1 MTSARVRRHA
11 SDLQLLARA
20 KGAVQKRMLCQ
31 ASQSLIMALVDVA
44 RSLIKGELSMTPRQ
58 LSVARQS
65 KRQLHGLAHSGVGVE
80 TKRRALVQDGN
91 LIGLLLKP
99 LMKGIGPLISGISS
113 IFGGG
118 NRQ

>member
-1 MTSARVRRHA
+1 
-11 SDLQLLARA
+11 
-20 KGAVQKRMLCQ
+20 MLCQ

-58 LSVARQS
+58 MNAARRRRQ
-65 KRQLHGLAHSGVGVE
+65 QLHGLARSGTGVE

-91 LIGLLLKP
+91 LVGLLLKP
-99 LMKGIGPLISGISS
+99 LLAGIGPLISGISS

-118 NRQ
+118 QR